1 MKYIQ
6 RNDIKKKTT
15 WLYWNVNTLL
25 WDAKLKKGFIPTTGN
40 YQVYKQHSEGSKYNI
55 QKMQRLD
62 FTFSNFKKVNLNQN
76 IQNQGC
82 H

>member
-6 RNDIKKKTT
+6 KNDIKKKTT

-25 WDAKLKKGFIPTTGN
+25 WDAKLKKGLIHTTGN